1 MALDRKT
8 GKVVWEHIAKEETPH
23 EASHPENGTWASAS
37 AATDGQHVIASFESR
52 GYYAY
57 DMNGKLIWE
66 KDLGRALLA
75 SAVTAGSEV
84 LIAPNSCS
92 TIEGTT
98 ARTYY
103 RAVNPAN
110 GDLQRVE
117 GVC

>member
-1 MALDRKT
+1 LDLDR
-8 GKVVWEHIAKEETPH
+8 GVLRGSPA
-23 EASHPENGTWASAS
+23 
-37 AATDGQHVIASFESR
+37 IASGNLVIGSDDGWLIGVSLSRRES
-52 GYYAY
+52 
-57 DMNGKLIWE
+57 IWE

-84 LIAPNSCS
+84 LIAPNGCS